1 MKIWASDS
9 EEGWLLPSDAD
20 LWRCLQTLE
29 LESSSVPRVEDAFFN
44 QVVALPQTG
53 LLLLANAKKN
63 AIYVVHLEYGPNP
76 EATHM
81 DYIAEFTVTMPI
93 LSFVGTSD
101 ILAHGDQ
108 IVQVYCVQTQAIQQ
122 YALDVSQCLPPPFDN
137 AAYERQDST
146 LSYEPPS
153 TEGLNG
159 LEPPRSNAE
168 ISLAVAVPSSDP
180 GSFSRQPSSSS
191 LAEGSMLKE
200 SPAPVMESPPVA
212 PSPTLSRKHSDLQS
226 PISVHESSEPKVVD
240 YQVDRQAETADLV
253 TDSNKVLKEDG
264 TMFKQSIQPH
274 LKSEV
279 DSSVQDVIINPDQ
292 QNVELEVKE
301 VGEIGKSQNI
311 GGYISEQKEKSFSSQ
326 ASGFGFEMGKD
337 RHFDGS
343 VESRTVGSTLVGQ
356 DEVQDAN
363 ADLPSESA
371 IPATVDSPASVSST
385 KGKKHK
391 GTNGQ
396 ESTPSSPPSLSIY
409 NSTDSHNEA
418 GVGSIV
424 PSGDAILSQL
434 HSMQELIAQVIS
446 NQKEIKKQMPTMV
459 ATTVTKEGRKIEA
472 AIGKSME
479 KTYKANSDAVWARTQ
494 EEFAKQEK
502 ANRDRNQQVSALV
515 TNGHK
520 DLLATFE
527 KLLKKETSALVASV
541 VRSITPVIEKAV
553 STAITEAFQ
562 RGVADKSV
570 NQLEKSVN
578 SKLEGSIA
586 RQIQTQF
593 QTSGKQALQEA
604 LKSSME
610 ASVVPAFEMSC
621 KAMFDQVNATFQ
633 KGMIEHTSAA
643 HQQVE
648 SAHSPLAIALR
659 DAINSASSM
668 TQSLSGELADGQRK
682 LVALALAG
690 ANSESMNPLMT
701 QISNGPIGS
710 FHDKMEAP
718 LDPTKELS
726 RLVYEHKYEEA
737 FTAALQR
744 SDVWIVSWL
753 CSQVDLQG
761 LLTSNP
767 LPLSQGV
774 LLSLLQQLACDI
786 GNDTSKKL
794 AWMMDVVVA
803 IKPSDNMIA
812 MHVRPIFEQVKSILN
827 HQESIPTTS
836 VAERSSIK
844 IVMKLISSTLGTL

>member
-1 MKIWASDS
+1 M
-9 EEGWLLPSDAD
+9 
-20 LWRCLQTLE
+20 
-29 LESSSVPRVEDAFFN
+29 
-44 QVVALPQTG
+44 AL
-53 LLLLANAKKN
+53 
-63 AIYVVHLEYGPNP
+63 
-76 EATHM
+76 
-81 DYIAEFTVTMPI
+81 
-93 LSFVGTSD
+93 
-101 ILAHGDQ
+101 
-108 IVQVYCVQTQAIQQ
+108 IVQ
-122 YALDVSQCLPPPFDN
+122 LL
-137 AAYERQDST
+137 
-146 LSYEPPS
+146 
-153 TEGLNG
+153 
-159 LEPPRSNAE
+159 
-168 ISLAVAVPSSDP
+168 
-180 GSFSRQPSSSS
+180 
-191 LAEGSMLKE
+191 
-200 SPAPVMESPPVA
+200 
-212 PSPTLSRKHSDLQS
+212 
-226 PISVHESSEPKVVD
+226 
-240 YQVDRQAETADLV
+240 
-253 TDSNKVLKEDG
+253 
-264 TMFKQSIQPH
+264 
-274 LKSEV
+274 
-279 DSSVQDVIINPDQ
+279 
-292 QNVELEVKE
+292 
-301 VGEIGKSQNI
+301 
-311 GGYISEQKEKSFSSQ
+311 
-326 ASGFGFEMGKD
+326 
-337 RHFDGS
+337 
-343 VESRTVGSTLVGQ
+343 
-356 DEVQDAN
+356 
-363 ADLPSESA
+363 
-371 IPATVDSPASVSST
+371 
-385 KGKKHK
+385 
-391 GTNGQ
+391 
-396 ESTPSSPPSLSIY
+396 
-409 NSTDSHNEA
+409 
-418 GVGSIV
+418 

-446 NQKEIKKQMPTMV
+446 NQKETQKQIPTMV

-479 KTYKANSDAVWARTQ
+479 KTYKANSDALWARTQ

-502 ANRDRNQQVSALV
+502 SNRDRNQQVSSLV

-690 ANSESMNPLMT
+690 ANSESM
-701 QISNGPIGS
+701 
-710 FHDKMEAP
+710 EAP

>member
-1 MKIWASDS
+1 
-9 EEGWLLPSDAD
+9 
-20 LWRCLQTLE
+20 
-29 LESSSVPRVEDAFFN
+29 
-44 QVVALPQTG
+44 
-53 LLLLANAKKN
+53 
-63 AIYVVHLEYGPNP
+63 
-76 EATHM
+76 
-81 DYIAEFTVTMPI
+81 
-93 LSFVGTSD
+93 
-101 ILAHGDQ
+101 
-108 IVQVYCVQTQAIQQ
+108 
-122 YALDVSQCLPPPFDN
+122 
-137 AAYERQDST
+137 
-146 LSYEPPS
+146 
-153 TEGLNG
+153 
-159 LEPPRSNAE
+159 
-168 ISLAVAVPSSDP
+168 
-180 GSFSRQPSSSS
+180 
-191 LAEGSMLKE
+191 
-200 SPAPVMESPPVA
+200 
-212 PSPTLSRKHSDLQS
+212 
-226 PISVHESSEPKVVD
+226 
-240 YQVDRQAETADLV
+240 
-253 TDSNKVLKEDG
+253 
-264 TMFKQSIQPH
+264 
-274 LKSEV
+274 
-279 DSSVQDVIINPDQ
+279 
-292 QNVELEVKE
+292 LEVKE
-301 VGEIGKSQNI
+301 VGEIGKSQNV

-337 RHFDGS
+337 RHIDGS
-343 VESRTVGSTLVGQ
+343 NLGGQ

-363 ADLPSESA
+363 ADLPSESV
-371 IPATVDSPASVSST
+371 IPATIDSPASVSST

-391 GTNGQ
+391 GTNDQ
-396 ESTPSSPPSLSIY
+396 ESTPSSPPSQSVY

-418 GVGSIV
+418 GVGSSV

-434 HSMQELIAQVIS
+434 HSMQEIIAQVLS
-446 NQKEIKKQMPTMV
+446 NQKEIQKQIPTMV
-459 ATTVTKEGRKIEA
+459 AATVTKEGRKIEA

-479 KTYKANSDAVWARTQ
+479 KSYKANSDAVWARTQ

-502 ANRDRNQQVSALV
+502 SNRDRNQQVSNLV
-515 TNGHK
+515 TNGYK
-520 DLLATFE
+520 DLHATFE
-527 KLLKKETSALVASV
+527 KMLKKETSALVASV
-541 VRSITPVIEKAV
+541 VRSITPIIEKTM

-690 ANSESMNPLMT
+690 ANSESVNPLVT

-786 GNDTSKKL
+786 GNDASKKL

-803 IKPSDNMIA
+803 IKPSDSMIA

-827 HQESIPTTS
+827 HQVSIPTTS